1 MGRHWG
7 VLFGLC
13 GIAGFFGPPDSDLLG
28 RMTSAIYHRG
38 PDDHG
43 YFECPEM
50 SIGMRRLSIIDI
62 AGGHQPMTNEDAT
75 VQVVYNGEVYNYREV
90 REELQALGHVF
101 RTESDTE
108 VIVHGYEQ
116 WGPDCFAHLNGMWA
130 VAIADL
136 PRKRLVLARDHFG
149 IKPLYYVRSGGRIL
163 FGSEIKALWQD
174 GALRRGVDEQSVYE
188 YLVRGLH
195 DHRRE
200 TFFEGILHVPSATHI
215 VIEGGEVVSQERYWQ
230 PELGRDRPL
239 TPEAFQDLFRLS
251 VERRLIADVPV
262 GAALSGGLDSSTI
275 VSLMTDLLRSQVPD
289 AQSLRGRVKTFSA
302 VFDNDPIDEREYIE
316 TEVAATG
323 ADTLYTHP
331 LSKEFVKEMAD
342 LVWFLDEPVVST
354 GPYAQWCVM
363 RTARTQVKVV
373 LDGQGGDE
381 LLAGYVPYQM
391 VYLRQ
396 LWRERRL
403 GALLREGLAA
413 RDVLWPVVRRS
424 LGNRRKG
431 LPIGSLLRQEFASR
445 CSRPLDTRPDDNLK
459 ERLLQ
464 DVTTYSLPAL
474 LRYEDR
480 NSMAHSI
487 ESRVPYLDQQLVEAI
502 LHLPESQIIR
512 DGWSRIL
519 LRESMR
525 GLLPDKI
532 RLRRWKVGFTT
543 PESRWLFA
551 RRAVFEGL
559 FRSPM
564 FHLRPY
570 WNGAQIADAFR
581 DAAQGK
587 VESSLFFWRVINL
600 ELWLRVY
607 FEGGAPTGEERRDF
621 TRVGDEAFAARA
633 GQAAQDLC
641 ARYRPNAGRHL
652 FAVADGRAYLR
663 APVRTPLVQARDD
676 LQRILEES
684 LRGQLA
690 PGDVVAISEKIV
702 AISQGRSFPVS
713 EIRPR
718 PLARFLTRYVH
729 KTQHGIGL
737 GIPETMEL
745 AIREVGATRI
755 LVAAGVAAIA
765 RALGRKGV
773 FYEML
778 GTRASAIDGPTSGT
792 IPPYN
797 GHAKLAPEN
806 PSGVA
811 RDLAAALGDGIGV
824 AIIDAN
830 DISVNIL
837 GHSPGVDPDRVRRL
851 LLDNPLGQ
859 GHEQTPVAILRE
871 VANMAEIA

>member
-1 MGRHWG
+1 M
-7 VLFGLC
+7 C
-13 GIAGFFGPPDSDLLG
+13 GIAGFYGPPDSDLLA

-43 YFECPEM
+43 YFESPDM

-62 AGGHQPMTNEDAT
+62 DGGHQPMPNEDGT
-75 VQVVYNGEVYNYREV
+75 VQLVYNGELYNYREL
-90 REELQALGHVF
+90 RATLLEFGHEF

-108 VIVHGYEQ
+108 VIVHAYEQ
-116 WGPDCFAHLNGMWA
+116 WGPHCFERFNGMWA
-130 VAIADL
+130 VGIADL
-136 PRKRLVLARDHFG
+136 ARRRLILARDHFG
-149 IKPLYYVRSGGRIL
+149 IKPLYYARSGERVL

-174 GALRRGVDEQSVYE
+174 AALHRGVDQQSVYE

-195 DHRRE
+195 DHRQE
-200 TFFEGILHVPSATHI
+200 TFFEGILHVPAATAV
-215 VIEGGEVVSQERYWQ
+215 VIEGGQVVSQERYWTPQ
-230 PELGRDRPL
+230 LTRDGAISPEEFR
-239 TPEAFQDLFRLS
+239 DLFRTS
-251 VERRLIADVPV
+251 VARRLIADVPV

-275 VSLMTDLLRSQVPD
+275 VSLMSDLLRREVPD
-289 AQSLRGRVKTFSA
+289 AKSLRGRIKTFSA
-302 VFDNDPIDEREYIE
+302 VFDNDPIDEREFIE

-323 ADTLYTHP
+323 ADTLYTRP
-331 LSKEFVKEMAD
+331 LSKEFVQEMGE
-342 LVWFLDEPVVST
+342 LVWYLDEPVVST

-363 RTARTQVKVV
+363 RSARTQVKVV

-381 LLAGYVPYQM
+381 LLAGYVPYQL

-396 LWRERRL
+396 LWRSRRI
-403 GALLREGLAA
+403 GPLLREAMAA
-413 RDVLWPVVRRS
+413 RDVLWPLVRRNLRQRGKS
-424 LGNRRKG
+424 LP
-431 LPIGSLLRQEFASR
+431 LGSLLRREFTER
-445 CSRPLDTRPDDNLK
+445 CTRPKDTRPSDNLK

-487 ESRVPYLDQQLVEAI
+487 ESRVPYLDQELVSAV
-502 LHLPESQIIR
+502 LRLPESQIIR

-519 LRESMR
+519 LRESME
-525 GLLPDKI
+525 GILPDKI

-551 RRAVFEGL
+551 RRAVFQGL

-570 WNGAQIADAFR
+570 WNGAEIAHAFR
-581 DAAQGK
+581 EAAEGK
-587 VESSLFFWRVINL
+587 LESSLFFWRVINL

-607 FEGGAPTGEERRDF
+607 FEGGQPVGEDRRDF
-621 TRVGDEAFAARA
+621 ARVGDEQFAQRA
-633 GQAAQDLC
+633 GKDAQELC
-641 ARYRPNAGRHL
+641 AHFRPNAGRHL
-652 FAVADGRAYLR
+652 FAVAQNRAYLR
-663 APVRTPLVQARDD
+663 APVRTPLVQPRDD
-676 LQRILEES
+676 LAGILQEALS
-684 LRGQLA
+684 GKLK

-702 AISQGRSFPVS
+702 AISQGRSFPIAEVH
-713 EIRPR
+713 PR
-718 PLARFLTRYVH
+718 PLAHFLTRYVK
-729 KTQHGIGL
+729 KTPHGIGL

-745 AIREVGATRI
+745 AIREVGAPRI
-755 LVAAGVAAIA
+755 LLAAAMAAVA
-765 RALGRKGV
+765 RAFGRKGV
-773 FYEML
+773 FYEVL
-778 GTRASAIDGPTSGT
+778 GTQASAIDGPTSGT

-806 PSGVA
+806 PMGVA
-811 RDLAAALGDGIGV
+811 KDLAAALGDGIGV

-837 GHSPGVDPDRVRRL
+837 GHSAGVDPLLVREL

-859 GHEQTPVAILRE
+859 GHEQTPVAILRS
-871 VANMAEIA
+871 VATMADIA

>member
-1 MGRHWG
+1 M
-7 VLFGLC
+7 C
-13 GIAGFFGPPDSDLLG
+13 GIAGFFGAPDSDLLA

-43 YFECPEM
+43 YFECSEM

-62 AGGHQPMTNEDAT
+62 AGGHQPMSNEDAT

-90 REELQALGHVF
+90 RQELQALGHVF

-108 VIVHGYEQ
+108 VIVHGYEE
-116 WGPDCFAHLNGMWA
+116 WGPQCFSRLNGMWA

-149 IKPLYYVRSGGRIL
+149 IKPLYYARSGERIL

-174 GALRRGVDEQSVYE
+174 AALKRGVDEQSVYE

-200 TFFEGILHVPSATHI
+200 TFFEGILHVPSATY
-215 VIEGGEVVSQERYWQ
+215 VVVEGGEVIAQERYWQ
-230 PELGRDRPL
+230 PELGRDGPL
-239 TPEAFQDLFRLS
+239 SPEAFQDLFRKS
-251 VERRLIADVPV
+251 VARRLISDVPV

-275 VSLMTDLLRSQVPD
+275 VSLMTDLLRSQLPD

-323 ADTLYTHP
+323 ADTLYTRP
-331 LSKEFVKEMAD
+331 LSQEFIKEMGE
-342 LVWFLDEPVVST
+342 LVWYLDEPVVST

-403 GALLREGLAA
+403 GLLLREGFAA
-413 RDVLWPVVRRS
+413 RDVLWPLVRRN
-424 LGNRRKG
+424 LGRRRRG
-431 LPIGSLLRQEFASR
+431 LPLGSILRKEFTSKR
-445 CSRPLDTRPDDNLK
+445 QSPLDTRPADNLK

-464 DVTTYSLPAL
+464 DVTVYSLPAL

-487 ESRVPYLDQQLVEAI
+487 ESRVPYLDQELVSAI
-502 LHLPESQIIR
+502 LRLPESQIIR

-570 WNGAQIADAFR
+570 WNGAAVATAFR
-581 DAAQGK
+581 QAAQGK
-587 VESSLFFWRVINL
+587 LESSLFFWRVINL

-607 FEGGAPTGEERRDF
+607 FEGGAPIGEERRDF
-621 TRVGDEAFAARA
+621 TRVGDEQFARRA
-633 GQAAQDLC
+633 GPTAQELC
-641 ARYRPNAGRHL
+641 GRYRPNAGRHL
-652 FAVADGRAYLR
+652 FAVADGGRAYLR
-663 APVRTPLVQARDD
+663 APVRTPLVQPRDD

-684 LRGQLA
+684 LRGQLQ
-690 PGDVVAISEKIV
+690 PGDVIAISEKIV

-713 EIRPR
+713 EIQPR

-729 KTQHGIGL
+729 KTAHGIGL

-745 AIREVGATRI
+745 AIREVGAARI
-755 LVAAGVAAIA
+755 LFAAAAAAIA
-765 RALGRKGV
+765 RPFGRKGV
-773 FYEML
+773 FYEVL

-806 PSGVA
+806 PHGVA
-811 RDLAAALGDGIGV
+811 KDLAAALGDGIGV
-824 AIIDAN
+824 AIVDAN
-830 DISVNIL
+830 DISVNVL
-837 GHSPGVDPDRVRRL
+837 GQSPGVDSELVRQL

-859 GHEQTPVAILRE
+859 GHEQTPIAILRE
-871 VANMAEIA
+871 VANVAEIA

>member
-1 MGRHWG
+1 M
-7 VLFGLC
+7 C
-13 GIAGFFGPPDSDLLG
+13 GIAGFFGPQDSDLLA
-28 RMTSAIYHRG
+28 RMTGAIYHRG

-43 YFECPEM
+43 FYESSEM

-62 AGGHQPMTNEDAT
+62 DGGHQPMPNEDGT
-75 VQVVYNGEVYNYREV
+75 LQLVYNGEIYNYREL
-90 REELQALGHVF
+90 RAELQGLGHVF
-101 RTESDTE
+101 RTESDSE
-108 VIVHGYEQ
+108 IIVHAYEE
-116 WGPDCFAHLNGMWA
+116 WGPTCFARFNGMWA
-130 VAIADL
+130 VALADL
-136 PRKRLVLARDHFG
+136 PRRRLVLARDHFG
-149 IKPLYYVRSGGRIL
+149 IKPLYYARSGGRIL

-174 GALRRGVDEQSVYE
+174 QALHRGVDEQSVYE

-200 TFFEGILHVPSATHI
+200 TFFEGILRVPSATYV
-215 VIEGGEVVSQERYWQ
+215 VIQDGEVVEQEAYWRPQ
-230 PELGRDRPL
+230 LSRGREL
-239 TPEAFQDLFRLS
+239 TPQEFRDLFENSVRL
-251 VERRLIADVPV
+251 RLIADVPV

-275 VSLMTDLLRSQVPD
+275 VSLMTDLLRKENPD

-302 VFDNDPIDEREYIE
+302 VFDNDPIDEREFIE
-316 TEVAATG
+316 TAVRATG
-323 ADTLYTHP
+323 ADTLYTRP
-331 LSKEFVKEMAD
+331 LSSEFIKEMGE
-342 LVWFLDEPVVST
+342 LVYHLDEPVVST

-396 LWRERRL
+396 LWRERKV
-403 GALLREGLAA
+403 GAFLRESFAA
-413 RDVLWPVVRRS
+413 RDVLWPLVRRN
-424 LGNRRKG
+424 LRERGKG
-431 LPIGSLLRQEFASR
+431 LPMGSLLRKEFTQGRA
-445 CSRPLDTRPDDNLK
+445 RPLDTRPDDNLK
-459 ERLLQ
+459 QRLLQ

-487 ESRVPYLDQQLVEAI
+487 ESRVPYLDQDLVEAI
-502 LHLPESQIIR
+502 LRLPESQIIR
-512 DGWSRIL
+512 DGWARIL
-519 LRESMR
+519 LRESMKD
-525 GLLPDKI
+525 LLPDKI

-551 RRAVFEGL
+551 RRAVFQGL

-570 WNGAQIADAFR
+570 WNGAAIAQAFR
-581 DAAQGK
+581 DAAEGK

-607 FEGGAPTGEERRDF
+607 FEGGAPVGEDRKDF
-621 TRVGDEAFAARA
+621 ARVGDEQFAQRSGAEA
-633 GQAAQDLC
+633 IALC
-641 ARYRPNAGRHL
+641 ERYRPNAGRHL
-652 FAVADGRAYLR
+652 FAVAGGKAYLR
-663 APVRTPLVQARDD
+663 APVRTPLVQPRDD
-676 LQRILEES
+676 LQRILKEV
-684 LRGQLA
+684 LAGQLQ
-690 PGDVVAISEKIV
+690 PGDIVAISEKIV

-713 EIRPR
+713 EVHPR
-718 PLARFLTRYVH
+718 PLARFLTRYVK
-729 KTQHGIGL
+729 KTPHGIGL

-745 AIREVGATRI
+745 AIREVGAPRI
-755 LVAAGVAAIA
+755 VLAAAAAAIA
-765 RALGRKGV
+765 RVFGRKGV

-806 PSGVA
+806 PMGVA
-811 RDLAAALGDGIGV
+811 KDLAAVLGEGVGI

-830 DISVNIL
+830 DISVNVL
-837 GHSPGVDPDRVRRL
+837 GQSPGVDPGLVREL

-859 GHEQTPVAILRE
+859 GHEQTPVAILRMVTDMVD
-871 VANMAEIA
+871 VA